1 MWFFYLFL
9 GGVCLFTKNYSD
21 YSSIFTSVFCPPP
34 LLKISSEFL
43 FFWKASQDARST
55 VPSPN
60 SALFSR
66 IHVVCLGAWKGF
78 RKLWRVLQWPYDPL
92 KQKNPHLVIVACLCL
107 KQTIQP
113 TFCNFFFCITSK
125 YCGKCCISELWLLL
139 PFHLKEWLDFLF
151 SVCTVPVA
159 TPQNTGSVPS
169 LLALTKLPFISLG
182 TGLLLVVS
190 FHWEFFQL
198 RFADKFFGKG
208 KRRPWGSGLRCN
220 FSVNVHLYFYTFF
233 TFSDLGALHCS
244 KGLEQ
249 LKRDFARNRAKS
261 ILGVITLFTFVINK
275 QLEQQWAKNPASF
288 TKMENYR
295 DLVHKQ
301 ALTCICYCTCC
312 V

>member
-1 MWFFYLFL
+1 MWFFYLFF

-113 TFCNFFFCITSK
+113 TFCNFFAS
-125 YCGKCCISELWLLL
+125 
-139 PFHLKEWLDFLF
+139 
-151 SVCTVPVA
+151 
-159 TPQNTGSVPS
+159 PQNTVGNAVFLNCDYCFHFTSRSGWIFCFPFVQS
-169 LLALTKLPFISLG
+169 LLQPLKIQDLSLRYW
-182 TGLLLVVS
+182 LS
-190 FHWEFFQL
+190 QNFH
-198 RFADKFFGKG
+198 
-208 KRRPWGSGLRCN
+208 
-220 FSVNVHLYFYTFF
+220 
-233 TFSDLGALHCS
+233 
-244 KGLEQ
+244 
-249 LKRDFARNRAKS
+249 
-261 ILGVITLFTFVINK
+261 LF
-275 QLEQQWAKNPASF
+275 
-288 TKMENYR
+288 
-295 DLVHKQ
+295 H
-301 ALTCICYCTCC
+301 
-312 V
+312 